1 MTFDPRNRPAFG
13 STDWAAQQFMRML
26 DREEQLKRR
35 TRPGIG
41 AGSPYDN
48 TPQQLAQNAGSPTSE
63 LSVADLWRL
72 PQRLRPDYARNGP
85 LDDAPNSLIAV
96 NPLPP
101 EARNEFGTDALDAI
115 RLTPENRRAMISRM
129 IDQFEGGY
137 VDDPDDEGGP
147 TNYGVTE
154 DALNEFQRLLDIGP
168 QAARDAAAK
177 RKPPIDPSSL
187 RSLTRREAE
196 DIYDII
202 MRGNKIDMIADPSL
216 REQVFDMTVNM
227 GPSVAAGLLLDALED
242 LGYSNVRV
250 GPDDNAMGSKA
261 LGAIRGLALSGDSEQ
276 LTRLN
281 NALVDKRRAY
291 YEDSIARDPG
301 NKKFR
306 RGWFNRANSFRIL
319 PTGKQR

>member
-1 MTFDPRNRPAFG
+1 MTFDQRNRPTFG
-13 STDWAAQQFMRML
+13 STDWAAQQFMRMF
-26 DREEQLKRR
+26 DREERLKRKASL
-35 TRPGIG
+35 GIG
-41 AGSPYDN
+41 ADSTHDD
-48 TPQQLAQNAGSPTSE
+48 TQQQIAQNAGSPTSA
-63 LSVADLWRL
+63 LSVADLWHL

-85 LDDAPNSLIAV
+85 LGNAPDSPIAV

-115 RLTPENRRAMISRM
+115 RLTPENRRAMMSRM
-129 IDQFEGGY
+129 IDEFEGGY

-147 TNYGVTE
+147 TNYGITGE
-154 DALNEFQRLLDIGP
+154 ALNEFQRLLGIGRK
-168 QAARDAAAK
+168 AAQDAAAQ
-177 RKPPIDPSSL
+177 RVATLGRYTP
-187 RSLTRREAE
+187 RSLTRQEAE
-196 DIYDII
+196 DIHDII

-227 GPSVAAGLLLDALED
+227 GPAIAPGLLLDALED
-242 LGYSNVRV
+242 LGYNVRN
-250 GPDDNAMGSKA
+250 GPDDNVMGSKA
-261 LGAIRGLALSGDSEQ
+261 LGVIRNLALSGNNRE

-291 YEDSIARDPG
+291 YEDSIAREPT

-306 RGWFNRANSFRIL
+306 RGWLNRANSFRIL